1 VAGVVV
7 FNLVV
12 VAALVALEQ
21 VRDLVLLL
29 VLITAIIRLVL
40 AVQVALLE
48 PPTPRLRSEWIL
60 YSTLLLLPVVVMGLV

>member
-1 VAGVVV
+1 LLWLVVQV
-7 FNLVV
+7 VGLDLVV

-29 VLITAIIRLVL
+29 VLIIQLRLVL

-48 PPTPRLRSEWIL
+48 PPTPVR
-60 YSTLLLLPVVVMGLV
+60 